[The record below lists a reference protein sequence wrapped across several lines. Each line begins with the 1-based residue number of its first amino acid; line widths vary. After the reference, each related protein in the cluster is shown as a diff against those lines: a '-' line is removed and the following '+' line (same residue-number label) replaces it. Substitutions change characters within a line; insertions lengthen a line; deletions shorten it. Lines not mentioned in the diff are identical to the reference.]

1 MTNPRS
7 AYRENDVRGA
17 SPSRLVVLLYD
28 QLVQDLN
35 RALQALEQNEIEQRT
50 RHINHAVLV
59 LGHLQSALDFENGGK
74 VAKDLDNYY
83 NVLRQSLVHAQF
95 LPSKGAI
102 GQLVT
107 DVVAVREAWTEVE
120 RSEQS
125 PSIQTGERMPAA
137 AANPAPASGMNWE
150 G

>member
-1 MTNPRS
+1 MNSPRS

-35 RALQALEQNEIEQRT
+35 RALQALDQNEIEQRT

-59 LGHLQSALDFENGGK
+59 LGHLQSALDFESGGT
-74 VAKDLDNYY
+74 VARDLDNYY

-95 LPSKGAI
+95 LPSKSAI
-102 GQLVT
+102 RQLIT

-125 PSIQTGERMPAA
+125 PSGHSEERMPAA
-137 AANPAPASGMNWE
+137 ADNPAPASGINWE